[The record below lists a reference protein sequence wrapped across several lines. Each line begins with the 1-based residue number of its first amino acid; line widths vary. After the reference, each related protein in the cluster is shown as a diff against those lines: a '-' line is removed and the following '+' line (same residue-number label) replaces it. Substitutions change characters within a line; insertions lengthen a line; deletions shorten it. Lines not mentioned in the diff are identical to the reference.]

1 MDAKDQTSDLPRADA
16 LPAPA
21 GGSILRGAH
30 FYAVRVFFEDTD
42 LSGVA
47 YHANYLRWFER
58 ARSDLL
64 RMLGIDQRAAY
75 EGGEGAYAVSDLAI
89 RYASPA
95 RLDDDV
101 LIETRAVQIG
111 RASCKLNQRAWLGPD
126 PGKCLLAEMD
136 VRVGFVAPNGRP
148 RRQPDEWL
156 QAFEFF
162 IARSPEPG
170 KSVRRGSLPEISP
183 DLKA

>member
-1 MDAKDQTSDLPRADA
+1 MHAKDQTSDLPPGDA
-16 LPAPA
+16 LPVPA
-21 GGSILRGAH
+21 GGSILRDAH

-64 RMLGIDQRAAY
+64 RMLHIDQRSAHEA
-75 EGGEGAYAVSDLAI
+75 GEGAYAVSDLAI

-101 LIETRAVQIG
+101 LIQTRAVQIG
-111 RASCKLNQRAWLGPD
+111 RASCRLNQRAWLGGD
-126 PGKCLLAEMD
+126 QRETLLAEMD

-156 QAFEFF
+156 QAFENF
-162 IARSPEPG
+162 IARSAKPG
-170 KSVRRGSLPEISP
+170 ISADGGALPRTSP

>member
-1 MDAKDQTSDLPRADA
+1 MHAKDQTLDLPQGDA
-16 LPAPA
+16 LPVPA
-21 GGSILRGAH
+21 GGSIMRGAH

-64 RMLGIDQRAAY
+64 RMLHIDQRAAH
-75 EGGEGAYAVSDLAI
+75 EAGEGAYAVSDLAI

-111 RASCKLNQRAWLGPD
+111 RASCKLNQRAWRGAA
-126 PGKCLLAEMD
+126 PGKHCWPKWMCASASSHPMAD
-136 VRVGFVAPNGRP
+136 RAASRKNGCM
-148 RRQPDEWL
+148 
-156 QAFEFF
+156 
-162 IARSPEPG
+162 RS
-170 KSVRRGSLPEISP
+170 KISLPVHLSRAYPPIP
-183 DLKA
+183 HP

>member
-1 MDAKDQTSDLPRADA
+1 MHRDNPSTQTPSGDDLPV
-16 LPAPA
+16 PA

-30 FYAVRVFFEDTD
+30 YYAVRVFFEDTD
-42 LSGVA
+42 LSGVV

-64 RMLGIDQRAAY
+64 RMLDIDQRKAHEA
-75 EGGEGAYAVSDLAI
+75 GEGAYAVSDLAI
-89 RYASPA
+89 RYATPA

-101 LIETRAVQIG
+101 MIETRAVQIG
-111 RASCKLNQRAWLGPD
+111 RASCKLSQKAWRGVA
-126 PGKCLLAEMD
+126 LLAEMD

-148 RRQPDEWL
+148 RRQPEKWL
-156 QAFEFF
+156 EAFDDFM
-162 IARSPEPG
+162 ARSPDG
-170 KSVRRGSLPEISP
+170 GIAVRQGALPAKTP